1 MSVIG
6 LLLAA
11 GHSRRFGSQNKLIQP
26 LSDGGLLALSS
37 ASRLLEVLPNSLAI
51 VRPDAIELTAKLAN
65 LGINTIA
72 CEDNEQLMADSLV
85 AGIRF
90 ASSFYPQPHGYIVAL
105 ADMPFV
111 QSATI
116 RQIEMR
122 LLQGAGIVVPR
133 HQGQRGN
140 PVGFSAK
147 FTDDLLRLSGDQGAR
162 VLFEKYQSDIEY
174 IDTDDAGILMD
185 IDTPEDL
192 LRNKGK

>member
-6 LLLAA
+6 ILLAA

-37 ASRLLEVLPNSLAI
+37 ASGLLEVLPNSLAV
-51 VRPDAIELTAKLAN
+51 VRSDAIELTAKLAN
-65 LGINTIA
+65 LGMNTIA

-90 ASSFYPQPHGYIVAL
+90 ASSFYPQSHGYIVAL

-111 QSATI
+111 QAATI
-116 RQIEMR
+116 RQIDMR

-140 PVGFSAK
+140 PVGFSTK
-147 FTDDLLRLSGDQGAR
+147 FT
-162 VLFEKYQSDIEY
+162 
-174 IDTDDAGILMD
+174 
-185 IDTPEDL
+185 
-192 LRNKGK
+192 